1 MFFFALRS
9 GHCTVGALQHSHIDS
24 LNYSSRH
31 AVAEVFSVW
40 GGSLTQCYSNWRCSY
55 QQIDFWSHVI
65 HNKQQFTHLIFNQIF
80 FILSTTT
87 LPVVSYPQRDL
98 LLHLFCNDICC
109 CISSATRYV
118 VVFFIASISAT
129 RELLVIPKIHEWKG
143 KCITDLVLHWRF

>member
-1 MFFFALRS
+1 MDTAPLEPCS
-9 GHCTVGALQHSHIDS
+9 IHTSTASTTLVAMLLLKYS
-24 LNYSSRH
+24 L
-31 AVAEVFSVW
+31 F
-40 GGSLTQCYSNWRCSY
+40 GGSLTPCYSNWRCSY
-55 QQIDFWSHVI
+55 RIDQQIDFLSHVI
-65 HNKQQFTHLIFNQIF
+65 HNNQQLLHIIFNQIF

-129 RELLVIPKIHEWKG
+129 RELLVIPKIHE
-143 KCITDLVLHWRF
+143 